1 MINTKKLFNIIC
13 LSSFL
18 ICVPTTVAL
27 VEAEATDSILATE
40 NKLSQIESQSENNDY
55 SVKSSNNELK
65 AEDFLDEFEVPEK
78 EKGEDWTDELLKPE
92 DFLSKEDV
100 TIKDFENKVLTRM
113 LEVVS
118 LIQTFAKPFCI
129 ILFII
134 CALGVLMSIVFNTN
148 KQKMFILGLI
158 LSVITYVGVVFA
170 PNLVL
175 FFANWLSF

>member
-1 MINTKKLFNIIC
+1 MIKMKKIFSTIC
-13 LSSFL
+13 LSSLL
-18 ICVPTTVAL
+18 IGASVTCASIKT
-27 VEAEATDSILATE
+27 EATDSILATD
-40 NKLSQIESQSENNDY
+40 NKLSQTETQLESNEY
-55 SVKSSNNELK
+55 SIKSSNNELK
-65 AEDFLDEFEVPEK
+65 AEDFLNEYEAPVK
-78 EKGEDWTDELLKPE
+78 EKGDNWTDELLKPE
-92 DFLSKEDV
+92 DFLSKENV

>member
-1 MINTKKLFNIIC
+1 MIKIKKIFNTVC
-13 LSSFL
+13 LSSLL
-18 ICVPTTVAL
+18 ICASTTFAFI
-27 VEAEATDSILATE
+27 ETEATNSILATE
-40 NKLSQIESQSENNDY
+40 SNLGQVDTQPDRNNY
-55 SVKSSNNELK
+55 SINPSNNELK
-65 AEDFLDEFEVPEK
+65 AEDFLDEYEAPVK
-78 EKGEDWTDELLKPE
+78 EGGETWVDDLLTPE

-100 TIKDFENKVLTRM
+100 TIKDFENKILTRM

-118 LIQTFAKPFCI
+118 LFQAFAKPFCI

-170 PNLVL
+170 PSLVL